1 MYAYFNDLKMNSGIE
16 ADLIQAGHM
25 IAEYPPD
32 NKAGTALVV
41 NIFC

>member
-25 IAEYPPD
+25 IQNIHD
-32 NKAGTALVV
+32 NKAA
-41 NIFC
+41 FY